1 MMKRSTKYTI
11 KNGKVVLNKPAKPKA
26 KPTGYEKYLN
36 IARDKGLPKSEILSR
51 NDYELNIAS
60 YRQRGVKL
68 NPTSLVRRQLQG
80 NLSDKEIRA
89 RLNAVRRIDPT
100 MSRKKF
106 IQTQGW
112 EYIDSLASRRYE
124 ELKAIYH
131 YDELKEKDKKKY
143 KWMTTMFA
151 RMISTEIYGSE

>member
-11 KNGKVVLNKPAKPKA
+11 KKGKLVLNKPAKPKA
-26 KPTGYEKYLN
+26 KLTDYERYVN
-36 IARDKGLPKSEILSR
+36 IARSNGLPKSEIL
-51 NDYELNIAS
+51 NKNNYELNIAS

-68 NPTSLVRRQLQG
+68 NPTILVRRQLQG
-80 NLSDKEIRA
+80 GLSDKEFRA
-89 RLNAVRRIDPT
+89 RLNAARRIDPT

-112 EYIDSLASRRYE
+112 ESIDDYVSKRYE

-131 YDELKEKDKKKY
+131 YDELKDKDKKLK
-143 KWMTTMFA
+143 TTIFA
-151 RMISTEIYGSE
+151 RIISTEIYGSE

>member
-1 MMKRSTKYTI
+1 MKRSTKYTI
-11 KNGKVVLNKPAKPKA
+11 KKGKVVFNKPAKPKA

-36 IARDKGLPKSEILSR
+36 IARDNGLPKSEILSR
-51 NDYELNIAS
+51 NNYELNIAS

-68 NPTSLVRRQLQG
+68 NPTTLVRRQLQG
-80 NLSDKEIRA
+80 GLSDKEFRA
-89 RLNAVRRIDPT
+89 RLNAARRMDPT

-112 EYIDSLASRRYE
+112 EFIDNYAAQRYA
-124 ELKAIYH
+124 ELKATYGSSLPTAI
-131 YDELKEKDKKKY
+131 L
-143 KWMTTMFA
+143 A

>member
-1 MMKRSTKYTI
+1 MKRSTKYTI
-11 KNGKVVLNKPAKPKA
+11 KKGKIVLNKPAKPKA

-36 IARDKGLPKSEILSR
+36 IARDNGLPKSEILNR

-60 YRQRGVKL
+60 YKQRGVKL
-68 NPTSLVRRQLQG
+68 NPTTLVRRQLQG
-80 NLSDKEIRA
+80 GLSDKEFRA
-89 RLNAVRRIDPT
+89 RLNAARRMDPT

-112 EYIDSLASRRYE
+112 EFIDNYAAQRYA
-124 ELKAIYH
+124 ELKATYGSSLPTAI
-131 YDELKEKDKKKY
+131 L
-143 KWMTTMFA
+143 A

>member
-11 KNGKVVLNKPAKPKA
+11 KKGKVVLNKPAKPKA

-36 IARDKGLPKSEILSR
+36 IAKDNRLPKSEILNK

-60 YRQRGVKL
+60 YKQRGVKL
-68 NPTSLVRRQLQG
+68 NPTTLVRRQLQG
-80 NLSDKEIRA
+80 GLSDKEFRA
-89 RLNAVRRIDPT
+89 RLNAARRMDPT

-106 IQTQGW
+106 TETKGW
-112 EYIDSLASRRYE
+112 ELIDSYASQRYA
-124 ELKAIYH
+124 ELKAMYGSS
-131 YDELKEKDKKKY
+131 LS
-143 KWMTTMFA
+143 TAALA